1 MDAQALGRYLRES
14 RETKEI
20 TLEEAEHALKIRRR
34 ILESFELGQF
44 TFSDATI
51 VQTRGF
57 IRNYARFLGL
67 DDDRVVTYYESALE
81 EATNPRRRRSTRS
94 STQNNVP
101 QVPMA
106 PRKITDT
113 NPSLPAVPS
122 MLDRPARRR
131 SLINSLVMFLLA
143 GASVAVIVFVVYQ
156 LLSQARPAQ
165 DTVDSSILNQL
176 PPSPTFTLVPSPTV
190 AQQPTQIIA
199 LQPNYT
205 GKGILVT
212 IALTQRTWMRVI
224 ADGEQKYIGLARPGD
239 QLPDFAGQTSVTV
252 TAANAEALKVIYN
265 GKEQPIFGGRGQQV
279 DITFSLTN
287 VQVSSGPGFEPTSE
301 FTATVPPT
309 SAIDVG
315 ATVAA
320 LTPTVT
326 PGPSPTPTNTLTPTM
341 TFTPSPT
348 EPPTPTITYTPSI
361 TFTPST
367 TPTLTVTPTLTLTP
381 TITQTPS
388 PTAILP
394 PRVTQEGLPATKPA
408 G

>member
-57 IRNYARFLGL
+57 VRNYARFLGL

-81 EATNPRRRRSTRS
+81 EATNPRRRRSTR

-131 SLINSLVMFLLA
+131 SLINSLVMLLLA

-156 LLSQARPAQ
+156 LLSQSRPAQ
-165 DTVDSSILNQL
+165 DTVDNSILNQL

-190 AQQPTQIIA
+190 APQPTQVIA
-199 LQPNYT
+199 IQPGYT

-212 IALTQRTWMRVI
+212 IALTQRTWMRVT
-224 ADGEQKYIGLARPGD
+224 ADGEQKFIGLARPGD
-239 QLPDFAGQTSVTV
+239 QLPDFAGQTSVV
-252 TAANAEALKVIYN
+252 VSAANAEALKVIYN
-265 GKEQPIFGGRGQQV
+265 GKEQSIFGGRGQQV

-326 PGPSPTPTNTLTPTM
+326 PGPSPTATNTLTPTM

>member
-20 TLEEAEHALKIRRR
+20 TLEEAEHALKIRQR

-44 TFSDATI
+44 TFSDATN

-67 DDDRVVTYYESALE
+67 DDDRVVTYFDSALE
-81 EATNPRRRRSTRS
+81 EATNPRRRRRSTRES
-94 STQNNVP
+94 QTVP

-122 MLDRPARRR
+122 MLDRPARRN
-131 SLINSLVMFLLA
+131 SLLNSLVMLMLA
-143 GASVAVIVFVVYQ
+143 AASVAVIVFVVAQ
-156 LLSQARPAQ
+156 LLGQARPAQ
-165 DTVDSSILNQL
+165 DTVDNSILNQL
-176 PPSPTFTLVPSPTV
+176 PASPTFTLVPSASP
-190 AQQPTQIIA
+190 APLPTQVII
-199 LQPNYT
+199 LQPAYT
-205 GKGILVT
+205 GKGVVVT
-212 IALTQRTWMRVI
+212 ITLTQRTWLRVSV
-224 ADGEQKYIGLARPGD
+224 DGEQKYAALARPGE
-239 QLPDFAGQTSVTV
+239 QLPDFIGQQNVVV

-265 GKEQPIFGGRGQQV
+265 SKEQPVFGGRGQQV

-315 ATVAA
+315 ATIAA

-326 PGPSPTPTNTLTPTM
+326 PGPSPTPTNTPTITP

-348 EPPTPTITYTPSI
+348 LPPTPTITYTPSI
-361 TFTPST
+361 TFTPSN
-367 TPTLTVTPTLTLTP
+367 TPTETLTP

-394 PRVTQEGLPATKPA
+394 PRVTQEGLPATKSV

>member
-20 TLEEAEHALKIRRR
+20 TLEDAEHALKIRRR

-44 TFSDATI
+44 TFSDATN

-57 IRNYARFLGL
+57 VRNYARFLGL

-81 EATNPRRRRSTRS
+81 EATNPRRRRSTRAS
-94 STQNNVP
+94 QTMP

-122 MLDRPARRR
+122 MLDRPARRN
-131 SLINSLVMFLLA
+131 SFLNSLVMFLLA
-143 GASVAVIVFVVYQ
+143 TASIAVIIFVIAQ
-156 LLSQARPAQ
+156 LLGQTRPAQ
-165 DTVDSSILNQL
+165 DSVDNSILGQL
-176 PPSPTFTLVPSPTV
+176 PASPTFTLVPSPTV
-190 AQQPTQIIA
+190 APLPTQIVV
-199 LQPNYT
+199 LQPAYT
-205 GKGILVT
+205 GKGVVVT
-212 IALTQRTWMRVI
+212 VTLTQRSWLRILV
-224 ADGEQKYIGLARPGD
+224 DGEQKFVGLGRPGD
-239 QLPDFAGQTSVTV
+239 QLPDFVGQNNIVV
-252 TAANAEALKVIYN
+252 TAANAEALKIIYN

-279 DITFSLTN
+279 DITFTLTS
-287 VQVSSGPGFEPTSE
+287 VQASSGPGFEPTSE

-315 ATVAA
+315 ATIAA

-326 PGPSPTPTNTLTPTM
+326 PGPSPTPTKTPTVTP
-341 TFTPSPT
+341 TFTASPT
-348 EPPTPTITYTPSI
+348 VPPTPTITYTPSL

-367 TPTLTVTPTLTLTP
+367 TPTLTLTP

-394 PRVTQEGLPATKPA
+394 PRVTQEGLPPTKPA

>member
-20 TLEEAEHALKIRRR
+20 TLEDAEHALKIRRR

-44 TFSDATI
+44 TFSDATN

-57 IRNYARFLGL
+57 VRNYARYLGL

-94 STQNNVP
+94 TQTAS

-113 NPSLPAVPS
+113 NPALPAVPS
-122 MLDRPARRR
+122 LLDRPARRKG
-131 SLINSLVMFLLA
+131 LMNSLAMLLVA
-143 GASVAVIVFVVYQ
+143 GASVAVIVFVVAQ
-156 LLSQARPAQ
+156 LLGQARPAQ
-165 DTVDSSILNQL
+165 DPIDTSILNQL
-176 PPSPTFTLVPSPTV
+176 PASPTFTLVPSPSLV
-190 AQQPTQIIA
+190 PRPTQVIVI
-199 LQPNYT
+199 QPNYN

-212 IALTQRTWMRVI
+212 ITLTQRTWMRVI
-224 ADGEQKYIGLARPGD
+224 ADGEQKFIGLARPGE
-239 QLPDFAGQTSVTV
+239 QLPDFAGQTNVTV
-252 TAANAEALKVIYN
+252 TAANAEALKVVYN

-326 PGPSPTPTNTLTPTM
+326 PGPSPTPTDTPTATL

-361 TFTPST
+361 TFTPSS
-367 TPTLTVTPTLTLTP
+367 TPTLTVTPSLTLTP

>member
-1 MDAQALGRYLRES
+1 MDAQALGRYLRET
-14 RETKEI
+14 RESKEL
-20 TLEEAEHALKIRRR
+20 TLEEAEHALKIRQR

-44 TFSDATI
+44 TFSDSTN

-67 DDDRVVTYYESALE
+67 DEDRVVTYYESALE
-81 EATNPRRRRSTRS
+81 EATTPRRRRSTRQHQS
-94 STQNNVP
+94 AP

-122 MLDRPARRR
+122 MLDRPARR
-131 SLINSLVMFLLA
+131 SNLLNSLVMFLLA
-143 GASVAVIVFVVYQ
+143 IASIAVIIFVVTQ
-156 LLSQARPAQ
+156 LLGQARPAQ
-165 DTVDSSILNQL
+165 DTVDNSILNQL
-176 PPSPTFTLVPSPTV
+176 PPSPTFTPVPTQTV
-190 AQQPTQIIA
+190 PPPPTQIIV
-199 LQPNYT
+199 LQPNYN
-205 GKGILVT
+205 GKGVLVT
-212 IALTQRTWMRVI
+212 VKLTQRTWMRI
-224 ADGEQKYIGLARPGD
+224 TADGEQKFIGLGRPGD
-239 QLPDFAGQTSVTV
+239 QLPDIAGQNEVVV
-252 TAANAEALKVIYN
+252 TAANAEALDIIYN
-265 GKEQPIFGGRGQQV
+265 GKQQPIFGGRGQQV

-301 FTATVPPT
+301 FTATAPPT

-315 ATVAA
+315 ATIAA
-320 LTPTVT
+320 LTPTIT
-326 PGPSPTPTNTLTPTM
+326 PGPSPTPTQTPTITP

-348 EPPTPTITYTPSI
+348 PLPSPTITLTPSL

-367 TPTLTVTPTLTLTP
+367 TPTDTLTP

-394 PRVTQEGLPATKPA
+394 PRVTQEGLPPTKPA

>member
-20 TLEEAEHALKIRRR
+20 TLEDAERALKIRRR

-44 TFSDATI
+44 TFSDATN

-67 DDDRVVTYYESALE
+67 DDDRVVAYYESALE
-81 EATNPRRRRSTRS
+81 EATSPRRRRSTRP
-94 STQNNVP
+94 TQTAP

-122 MLDRPARRR
+122 MMDRPARRR
-131 SLINSLVMFLLA
+131 SLLNSLVMLLLA
-143 GASVAVIVFVVYQ
+143 GASLAVIIFVVYQ

-176 PPSPTFTLVPSPTV
+176 PASPTFTAVPSATTAPL
-190 AQQPTQIIA
+190 PTQVIV
-199 LQPNYT
+199 LQPGYT

-212 IALTQRTWMRVI
+212 IAFTQRTWLRVL
-224 ADGEQKYIGLARPGD
+224 ADGNQKFVGLARPGE
-239 QLPDFAGQTSVTV
+239 QLPDFAAENNVTV

-279 DITFSLTN
+279 DIVFSLTN

-326 PGPSPTPTNTLTPTM
+326 PGPSPTPTNTPTATL

-348 EPPTPTITYTPSI
+348 IPPTPTITYTPSM

-367 TPTLTVTPTLTLTP
+367 TPTLTLTP

>member
-20 TLEEAEHALKIRRR
+20 TLEDAEHALKIRRR

-44 TFSDATI
+44 TFSDATN

-57 IRNYARFLGL
+57 IRNYARYLGL

-81 EATNPRRRRSTRS
+81 EATNPRRRRSTRQ
-94 STQNNVP
+94 TQTSP
-101 QVPMA
+101 QIPMA

-131 SLINSLVMFLLA
+131 GLVNALVMFLLA
-143 GASVAVIVFVVYQ
+143 SASVAVIVFVVAQ

-176 PPSPTFTLVPSPTV
+176 PASPTFTLVPSPTT
-190 AQQPTQIIA
+190 APLPTQVIV

-212 IALTQRTWMRVI
+212 IALTQRTWMRVT
-224 ADGEQKYIGLARPGD
+224 ADGEQKFVGLARPGE
-239 QLPDFAGQTSVTV
+239 QLPDFAAQTNVVV

-279 DITFSLTN
+279 DITFTLTN

-320 LTPTVT
+320 LTPTIT
-326 PGPSPTPTNTLTPTM
+326 PGPSPTPTNTLTPTL

-348 EPPTPTITYTPSI
+348 EPPTPTVTYTPSI
-361 TFTPST
+361 TFTPSK
-367 TPTLTVTPTLTLTP
+367 TPTLTLTP

>member
-44 TFSDATI
+44 TFSDATN

-57 IRNYARFLGL
+57 IRNYARYLGL

-81 EATNPRRRRSTRS
+81 EATNPRRRRSTRAS
-94 STQNNVP
+94 QTMP

-122 MLDRPARRR
+122 MLDRPARRN
-131 SLINSLVMFLLA
+131 SFLNSLVMFLLA
-143 GASVAVIVFVVYQ
+143 TASIAVIIFVVAQ
-156 LLSQARPAQ
+156 LLGQTRPAQ
-165 DTVDSSILNQL
+165 DPVDNSILGQL
-176 PPSPTFTLVPSPTV
+176 PASPTFTLVPSPTV
-190 AQQPTQIIA
+190 APLPTQIVV
-199 LQPNYT
+199 LQPAYT
-205 GKGILVT
+205 GKGVVVT
-212 IALTQRTWMRVI
+212 VTLTQRSWLRILV
-224 ADGEQKYIGLARPGD
+224 DGEQKFVGLGRPGD
-239 QLPDFAGQTSVTV
+239 QLPDFVGQNNIVV
-252 TAANAEALKVIYN
+252 TAANAEALKIIYN

-279 DITFSLTN
+279 DITFTLTS
-287 VQVSSGPGFEPTSE
+287 VQASSGPGFEPTSE

-315 ATVAA
+315 ATIAA

-326 PGPSPTPTNTLTPTM
+326 PGPSPTPTKTPTVTP
-341 TFTPSPT
+341 TFTASPT
-348 EPPTPTITYTPSI
+348 VPPTPTITYTPSL

-367 TPTLTVTPTLTLTP
+367 TPTLTLTP

-394 PRVTQEGLPATKPA
+394 PRVTQEGLPPTKPA

>member
-14 RETKEI
+14 RETKEL

-34 ILESFELGQF
+34 ILESFELGEF
-44 TFSDATI
+44 TFKDATN

-67 DDDRVVTYYESALE
+67 EEDRVVAYYESALE
-81 EATNPRRRRSTRS
+81 EAANPRRRRSTRQAQS
-94 STQNNVP
+94 AP

-122 MLDRPARRR
+122 MLDRPARRN
-131 SLINSLVMFLLA
+131 SLINSLVMLLLA
-143 GASVAVIVFVVYQ
+143 GASIAVIVFVVAQ
-156 LLSQARPAQ
+156 LLGQSRPAQ

-176 PPSPTFTLVPSPTV
+176 PPSPTFTLVPTLTV
-190 AQQPTQIIA
+190 PPPPTQIVV

-212 IALTQRTWMRVI
+212 IKLTQRTWLRII
-224 ADGEQKYIGLARPGD
+224 ADGEQKFIGMTRPGD
-239 QLPDFAGQTSVTV
+239 QLPDIAGQNTIVV
-252 TAANAEALKVIYN
+252 TAANAEALDVVYN
-265 GKEQPIFGGRGQQV
+265 GKQQPIFGGRGQQV

-301 FTATVPPT
+301 FTATAPPT

-315 ATVAA
+315 ATIAA

-326 PGPSPTPTNTLTPTM
+326 PGPSPTPTLTPTI
-341 TFTPSPT
+341 TPSETPSPT
-348 EPPTPTITYTPSI
+348 PLPSPTLTLTPSL

-367 TPTLTVTPTLTLTP
+367 TPTETLTP

-394 PRVTQEGLPATKPA
+394 PRVTQEGLPATKPV

>member
-20 TLEEAEHALKIRRR
+20 TLEDAERALKIRRR

-44 TFSDATI
+44 TFSDATN

-67 DDDRVVTYYESALE
+67 DDDRVVAYYESALE
-81 EATNPRRRRSTRS
+81 EATSPRRRRSSTRT
-94 STQNNVP
+94 TQNVQ

-131 SLINSLVMFLLA
+131 SLLNSLVMFLLA

-176 PPSPTFTLVPSPTV
+176 PASPTFTAVPSATTAPL
-190 AQQPTQIIA
+190 PTQVIV
-199 LQPNYT
+199 LQPGYT

-212 IALTQRTWMRVI
+212 IAFTQRTWLRVST
-224 ADGEQKYIGLARPGD
+224 DGAQKYVGLARPGE
-239 QLPDFAGQTSVTV
+239 QLPDFAAENNVTV

-279 DITFSLTN
+279 DIVFSLTN

-326 PGPSPTPTNTLTPTM
+326 PGPSPTPTNTPTATL

-348 EPPTPTITYTPSI
+348 IPPTPTITYTPSM

-367 TPTLTVTPTLTLTP
+367 TPTLTLTP

>member
-20 TLEEAEHALKIRRR
+20 TLEDAEHALKIRRR

-44 TFSDATI
+44 TFSDATN

-81 EATNPRRRRSTRS
+81 EATNPRRKRSTRAS
-94 STQNNVP
+94 QTAP

-122 MLDRPARRR
+122 MLDRPARRN
-131 SLINSLVMFLLA
+131 SFLNSLVMFLLA
-143 GASVAVIVFVVYQ
+143 VASIVVIIFVVAQ
-156 LLSQARPAQ
+156 LLGQTRPAQ
-165 DTVDSSILNQL
+165 DTVDSSILGQL
-176 PPSPTFTLVPSPTV
+176 PASATFTPVPSQTV
-190 AQQPTQIIA
+190 APQPTQVVI
-199 LQPNYT
+199 LQPAYT
-205 GKGILVT
+205 GKGVVVT
-212 IALTQRTWMRVI
+212 ITLTQRTWMRVLV
-224 ADGEQKYIGLARPGD
+224 DGEQKFIGLARPGD
-239 QLPDFAGQTSVTV
+239 QLQDFIGQQNIVV

-265 GKEQPIFGGRGQQV
+265 GKVQPIFGGRGQQV
-279 DITFSLTN
+279 DITFTLTN

-326 PGPSPTPTNTLTPTM
+326 PGPSPTPTNTPTITPT
-341 TFTPSPT
+341 FTASPTLEPSPT
-348 EPPTPTITYTPSI
+348 I
-361 TFTPST
+361 TFTPSLT
-367 TPTLTVTPTLTLTP
+367 FTPSITPTVTLTP

-394 PRVTQEGLPATKPA
+394 PRVTQEGLPATKPV

>member
-20 TLEEAEHALKIRRR
+20 TLEDAEHALKIRRR

-44 TFSDATI
+44 TFSDATN

-94 STQNNVP
+94 GQQPAP

-122 MLDRPARRR
+122 LLDRPARRNNF
-131 SLINSLVMFLLA
+131 LNSLVMLLLA
-143 GASVAVIVFVVYQ
+143 SASVIVIIFVVVQ
-156 LLSQARPAQ
+156 LLGQSRPIQ
-165 DTVDSSILNQL
+165 DTVDNSILGQL
-176 PPSPTFTLVPSPTV
+176 PASPTFTLVPSATTAP
-190 AQQPTQIIA
+190 QPTQIIA
-199 LQPNYT
+199 LQPAYQ
-205 GKGILVT
+205 GKGVVVT
-212 IALTQRTWMRVI
+212 VTLTQRTWMKISV
-224 ADGEQKYIGLARPGD
+224 DGEQKFIGLGRPGE
-239 QLPDFAGQTSVTV
+239 QLPDFIGQQNVV
-252 TAANAEALKVIYN
+252 ITAANAEALKVVYN
-265 GKEQPIFGGRGQQV
+265 GKGQPVFGGRGQQV

-287 VQVSSGPGFEPTSE
+287 VQVNSGPGFEPTSE

-320 LTPTVT
+320 LTPTAT
-326 PGPSPTPTNTLTPTM
+326 SGPSPTPTNTPPPTA
-341 TFTPSPT
+341 TFTASPT
-348 EPPTPTITYTPSI
+348 EPPTPTIAPTPTITYTPSM
-361 TFTPST
+361 TFTPS
-367 TPTLTVTPTLTLTP
+367 VTPSLTLTP

-394 PRVTQEGLPATKPA
+394 PRVTQEGLPATKA
-408 G
+408 ST